1 MAIMY
6 ASRKQKWV
14 LQNTTLFPFIWKF
27 LRGTFQR
34 PKYSHI
40 IFRKVTL
47 LSTWVIFFAL
57 CSTAWEDR
65 ASERNEI
72 HGEMVESYIRN
83 GIREVFGGWMG
94 LR

>member
-6 ASRKQKWV
+6 ASRRQQRV

-34 PKYSHI
+34 PKYSHV
-40 IFRKVTL
+40 IFRKVTS
-47 LSTWVIFFAL
+47 LSTWVIFFVL
-57 CSTAWEDR
+57 CSAAWEDR

-72 HGEMVESYIRN
+72 HGDMVESYTRN
-83 GIREVFGGWMG
+83 GIREGFRGWIG